1 MDVSCEII
9 SGVVNELVQQNGG
22 KPLTPAQLAEAMG
35 LEVPEAKEILKEL
48 RNDGLLAPAAKTSKV
63 MKRPA
68 AAVIPAAEA
77 SPPAEASMPATPGN
91 DLSGPKAS
99 ENSDTAQGATVRKV
113 PKRLRPYVA
122 EKAVTPDEI
131 ETQEVEDTVV
141 DEAVVES
148 TQSSGS
154 KPDRL
159 VAKGVSQRPG
169 PTADFMRW
177 YIFFSAFLCVL
188 LSACRSIG
196 TVLRGQN
203 LLRGASS
210 VNVATSD
217 DEVEDSFGM
226 VIHVHACIHTCPFVP

>member
-22 KPLTPAQLAEAMG
+22 KPPTPAQLAEAMG

-159 VAKGVSQRPG
+159 VAKGVRRGQDQLQTSCVG
-169 PTADFMRW
+169 T
-177 YIFFSAFLCVL
+177 FFSVL
-188 LSACRSIG
+188 
-196 TVLRGQN
+196 
-203 LLRGASS
+203 SS
-210 VNVATSD
+210 VSCYLLAGRSELCCGAKTFCAEPRV
-217 DEVEDSFGM
+217 
-226 VIHVHACIHTCPFVP
+226 

>member
-22 KPLTPAQLAEAMG
+22 KPPTPAQLAEAMG

-48 RNDGLLAPAAKTSKV
+48 RNDGLLPPAAKTSKV

-177 YIFFSAFLCVL
+177 YIFFIAFLCVL